1 MMTLSQQGLKINKKE
16 ALDERLKKIAG
27 GNYAEDFY
35 YAVSKF
41 GNNYKLIKNAIDTN
55 ICPICSKQIIPDLE
69 KCEAT
74 DFFAH
79 LRSAHPNL

>member
-1 MMTLSQQGLKINKKE
+1 MNKKE
-16 ALDERLKKIAG
+16 TFDEQLEEIAG

-41 GNNYKLIKNAIDTN
+41 GNNYTLIKNAIDTN
-55 ICPICSKQIIPDLE
+55 TCPVCSKQIIPDLE

-79 LRSAHPNL
+79 LRSAHPDL

>member
-1 MMTLSQQGLKINKKE
+1 MNNKETIEEQLKEIV
-16 ALDERLKKIAG
+16 G

-55 ICPICSKQIIPDLE
+55 TCPVCNKQIIPDSE

-79 LRSAHPNL
+79 LRSAHPDL